1 MRKGGKYGKMK
12 KRILS
17 VIATAMTMAM
27 VFGMTAFAAPACS
40 PSPCPTPTPVAT
52 PAATSTPV
60 VTTAPAATPAPA
72 AAPAAAVETPAPAKA
87 AAPSVSVAM
96 ASGVAAVSGTGAKV
110 NLTPVA
116 PVVIASAQQAA
127 AAVVPG
133 GTVTKVMDIKIEN
146 ATGGQV
152 TVAGVGLPGMNITVL
167 HFNGASWDNYG
178 TYPVAANGT
187 LTFNAPSLSPIA
199 FVAGGTATTS
209 PKTGDQ

>member
-27 VFGMTAFAAPACS
+27 VFGMTAFADCN
-40 PSPCPTPTPVAT
+40 PSPCPPATPV
-52 PAATSTPV
+52 PAPV
-60 VTTAPAATPAPA
+60 VESTPAPA
-72 AAPAAAVETPAPAKA
+72 APVVIPDGAPAAPAPAKA
-87 AAPSVSVAM
+87 AAPTVSAAM
-96 ASGVAAVSGTGAKV
+96 ASGVAAVSATGAKV

-199 FVAGGTATTS
+199 FVAGGAATTS
-209 PKTGDQ
+209 PKTGDK

>member
-1 MRKGGKYGKMK
+1 MK

-17 VIATAMTMAM
+17 VIATTLAMAM
-27 VFGMTAFAAPACS
+27 VFGMTAFAECN
-40 PSPCPTPTPVAT
+40 PSPCPPATPVPAPVVEST
-52 PAATSTPV
+52 PATTATTFVAIPDG
-60 VTTAPAATPAPA
+60 APAA
-72 AAPAAAVETPAPAKA
+72 PAPAKA
-87 AAPSVSVAM
+87 AAPTVSAAM

-110 NLTPVA
+110 TLTPVA

-199 FVAGGTATTS
+199 FVAGGAATTS

>member
-1 MRKGGKYGKMK
+1 MK

-27 VFGMTAFAAPACS
+27 VFGMTAFAACN
-40 PSPCPTPTPVAT
+40 PSPCPPAT
-52 PAATSTPV
+52 PAPV
-60 VTTAPAATPAPA
+60 VESTPAPA
-72 AAPAAAVETPAPAKA
+72 APVVIPDGAPAAPAPAKA
-87 AAPSVSVAM
+87 AAPTVSAAM
-96 ASGVAAVSGTGAKV
+96 ASGVAAVSATGAKV

-152 TVAGVGLPGMNITVL
+152 TVAGVGMPGMNITVL

-199 FVAGGTATTS
+199 FVAGGAATTS

>member
-17 VIATAMTMAM
+17 VIATTLAMAM
-27 VFGMTAFAAPACS
+27 VFGMTAFAAPCS
-40 PSPCPTPTPVAT
+40 PSPCPAPTPA
-52 PAATSTPV
+52 PV
-60 VTTAPAATPAPA
+60 VESTPAPA
-72 AAPAAAVETPAPAKA
+72 ATVVIPDGAPAAPAPAKA
-87 AAPSVSVAM
+87 AAPSVSTAM
-96 ASGVAAVSGTGAKV
+96 ASGVAAVSATGAKV

-199 FVAGGTATTS
+199 FVAGGAATTS

>member
-1 MRKGGKYGKMK
+1 MRKGGTNGKMK

-17 VIATAMTMAM
+17 VIATTLAMAM
-27 VFGMTAFAAPACS
+27 VLGMTAFAAPES
-40 PSPCPTPTPVAT
+40 PKPSAT
-52 PAATSTPV
+52 PASSSSDS
-60 VTTAPAATPAPA
+60 TPAPA
-72 AAPAAAVETPAPAKA
+72 AAPFVAIPDVPASEAKA
-87 AAPSVSVAM
+87 ATPAAAPTVSTAM
-96 ASGVAAVSGTGAKV
+96 ASGVAAVSATGAKV

>member
-1 MRKGGKYGKMK
+1 MNNEERRNKRKMK

-17 VIATAMTMAM
+17 VIATTLAMAM
-27 VFGMTAFAAPACS
+27 VFGMTAFAECN
-40 PSPCPTPTPVAT
+40 PSPCPP
-52 PAATSTPV
+52 
-60 VTTAPAATPAPA
+60 ATPAPA
-72 AAPAAAVETPAPAKA
+72 PVVESTPAPAAPVVIPDGAPAAPAPAKA
-87 AAPSVSVAM
+87 AAPTVSAAM
-96 ASGVAAVSGTGAKV
+96 ASGVAAVSATGAKV

-152 TVAGVGLPGMNITVL
+152 TVAGVGMPGMNITVL

-199 FVAGGTATTS
+199 FVAGGAATTS

>member
-17 VIATAMTMAM
+17 VIATTLAMAM
-27 VFGMTAFAAPACS
+27 VFGMTAFAAPCS
-40 PSPCPTPTPVAT
+40 PSPCPTPTPA
-52 PAATSTPV
+52 PV
-60 VTTAPAATPAPA
+60 VESTPAPA
-72 AAPAAAVETPAPAKA
+72 ATVVIPDGAPAAPAPAKA
-87 AAPSVSVAM
+87 AAPSVSTAM
-96 ASGVAAVSGTGAKV
+96 ASGVAAVSATGAKV

-152 TVAGVGLPGMNITVL
+152 TVAGVGMPGMNITVL

-199 FVAGGTATTS
+199 FVAGGAATTS

>member
-1 MRKGGKYGKMK
+1 MK

-17 VIATAMTMAM
+17 VIATTLAMAM
-27 VFGMTAFAAPACS
+27 VFGMTAFAAPCS
-40 PSPCPTPTPVAT
+40 PSPCPTPTPAPAVET
-52 PAATSTPV
+52 PAS
-60 VTTAPAATPAPA
+60 TPAPA
-72 AAPAAAVETPAPAKA
+72 AEVETPAPAAKA
-87 AAPSVSVAM
+87 APTVSQAM

-209 PKTGDQ
+209 PKTGDK

>member
-1 MRKGGKYGKMK
+1 MRKGGTIEKMK

-17 VIATAMTMAM
+17 VIATTLAMAM
-27 VFGMTAFAAPACS
+27 VFGMTAFAACS
-40 PSPCPTPTPVAT
+40 PSPT
-52 PAATSTPV
+52 PASCSTSDS
-60 VTTAPAATPAPA
+60 TPAPA
-72 AAPAAAVETPAPAKA
+72 AAPFVAIPDVPASEAKA
-87 AAPSVSVAM
+87 ATPAAAPTVSTAM

-110 NLTPVA
+110 TLTPVA

-209 PKTGDQ
+209 PKTGDK